1 MIYSQVKLPTSTV
14 GSQSPT
20 WTNVANMLVDDGVLA
35 VSPPVVHQG
44 MTPYLKLSDFGFTI
58 PDEATVLGVVV
69 RVEGKNQYTYNTGFH
84 CVGASAGTG
93 SGGLRLLGTTG
104 TIGRGMTAFTASTL
118 ATKVV
123 GGDSD
128 LWGASE
134 ITPAQVNAAQFGLY
148 AAFRNGSS
156 LVTNGTSAQKMSL
169 DKIELEVFFTMPEG
183 SPEPYTGGGSLPPKN
198 L

>member
-1 MIYSQVKLPTSTV
+1 MIYSQVKLATSTV

-35 VSPPVVHQG
+35 VSPPVLHQG
-44 MTPYLKLSDFGFTI
+44 LAPYLKLSEFGFSI
-58 PDEATVLGVVV
+58 PDEATVVGVVV
-69 RVEGKNQYTYNTGFH
+69 RVKGKNQYTYNTGFH
-84 CVGASAGTG
+84 CVGASAATG
-93 SGGLRLLGTTG
+93 SGGLRLRGTTG

-123 GGDSD
+123 GGDNY
-128 LWGASE
+128 LWGATE
-134 ITPAQVNAAQFGLY
+134 ITPAQVNSGEFGLY
-148 AAFRNGSS
+148 AVFRNGSS

-169 DKIELEVFFTMPEG
+169 DKIELEVYFTMPEG